1 MAVDTLSKR
10 SAALRFGMAHLA
22 GTRPPSGVINS
33 FQRSALLACY
43 SVTTIVF
50 GSPNDGWT
58 FATNETVWTFATNET
73 VWTFATNE
81 TVWTFGD

>member
-1 MAVDTLSKR
+1 MSVNTPSKR

-22 GTRPPSGVINS
+22 GTRPPSGFINS
-33 FQRSALLACY
+33 FERSALLACY

-73 VWTFATNE
+73 VWTF
-81 TVWTFGD
+81 GD

>member
-1 MAVDTLSKR
+1 MAVDTLAKR

-22 GTRPPSGVINS
+22 GTRPPSGIINA
-33 FQRSALLACY
+33 FKRSALLACY
-43 SVTTIVF
+43 SVTTF